1 MITLYIVNVD
11 GSSDT
16 IISKGELDSMK
27 SSEYNKLLLI
37 LENDKNSYT
46 DFNNKNYYY
55 SPITWTKRFLILP
68 RFGYQH
74 VAAILD
80 DMNIE
85 YKIQNTIPFNEIEK
99 FYLNMKLDV
108 WENNLKVTNY
118 IWELLQKN
126 NGIVLK
132 FDTGCGKTVIL
143 SKLVQIIGK
152 KTVIIVKN
160 RTLQQQL
167 FNDLHEN
174 IHLDGCKYTKIEHK
188 AEINGQQIED
198 YEMVCDKC
206 RHICMLDGKSS
217 NHNKQLLISGNYK
230 ILICV
235 INSAL
240 KKPMEFW
247 KQFELSI
254 YDECQNYTTEI
265 RATLY
270 NKCVTKYV
278 LGMSA
283 NPEKPWNKSVI
294 KYNIGK
300 LFDADKLMGKRDIS
314 GTVYVVRNTRY
325 IETLYSKSKKV
336 SIPKIVKS
344 LMDDKNRCNL
354 VVDILRQIIANEG
367 CAFVFGLRND
377 FIKYLYEITIE
388 ADIPNCMPVVLN
400 ADSSD
405 SEKFIARKKANVIFT
420 NYAFSEGLNIPRFRY
435 MIIASPYKT
444 NGVQI
449 IGRILRGEF
458 SKHRTIYDIVDTNCV
473 VRSQYSERKKVYEEK
488 NFKIKEYSPA

>member
-1 MITLYIVNVD
+1 MITLYIANVND
-11 GSSDT
+11 KLET
-16 IISKGELDSMK
+16 IISKAELDTMK
-27 SSEYNKLLLI
+27 SDQYNKLLFA
-37 LENDKNSYT
+37 LENDINSWT
-46 DFNNKNYYY
+46 DFNNKSYYY
-55 SPITWTKRFLILP
+55 SPFTCTKRYILLP
-68 RFGYQH
+68 RFGYLH
-74 VAAILD
+74 VATILD
-80 DMNIE
+80 GLNVE
-85 YKIQNTIPFNEIEK
+85 YKIQNTIPFNEIEN
-99 FYLNMKLDV
+99 FELNMKLDV

-126 NGIVLK
+126 NGAVLK

-143 SKLVQIIGK
+143 SKLIQTIGK
-152 KTVIIVKN
+152 KTAIIVKN

-174 IHLDGCKYTKIEHK
+174 IFLEGCIYTKINHN
-188 AEINGQQIED
+188 AEINGEQIAD
-198 YEMVCDKC
+198 FEMVCNKC
-206 RHICMLDGKSS
+206 SHICMLDGKSS
-217 NHNKQLLISGNYK
+217 KHNKQLLDSGNYK
-230 ILICV
+230 VLICV

-247 KQFELSI
+247 KQFEVSI
-254 YDECQNYTTEI
+254 YDECQNYTTES

-270 NKCVTKYV
+270 NKCATKYV

-283 NPEKPWNKSVI
+283 NPEKPWNRSVI

-300 LFDADKLMGKRDIS
+300 IFDADEIMGKRDLY
-314 GTVYVVRNTRY
+314 GTVYIVRNHRY

-344 LMDDKNRCNL
+344 LMDDKDRCNL
-354 VVDILRQIIANEG
+354 VVDILKQIIANDG

-377 FIKYLYEITIE
+377 FIRYLYEITIE
-388 ADIPNCMPVVLN
+388 ENIPNCMPVVLN
-400 ADSSD
+400 ADSSE

-458 SKHRTIYDIVDTNCV
+458 SKHRTIYDIVDMNCV
-473 VRSQYSERKKVYEEK
+473 VKSQYSERKKVYEEK
-488 NFKIKEYSPA
+488 NFKIKEYSFT